1 MLAVY
6 VEVPEL
12 YPPLLVVTTNFPPV
26 TATDSN
32 TASPEVEN
40 ARLASP
46 LPFEPELIF
55 NEIFILGLGAVI
67 LGATGST
74 TTLGSNDG
82 NPAIV
87 TFFLIFGFTFD
98 IDFGVIDALIGI
110 SAFGS

>member
-1 MLAVY
+1 MNSPSVIATPCITELPAVLLSFVTY
-6 VEVPEL
+6 EL
-12 YPPLLVVTTNFPPV
+12 FPND
-26 TATDSN
+26 TATNS
-32 TASPEVEN
+32 
-40 ARLASP
+40 
-46 LPFEPELIF
+46 
-55 NEIFILGLGAVI
+55 ILLGSFT
-67 LGATGST
+67 LGTDTFGANGSL